1 MKVLVVGLGAVGT
14 VLSCFLKEH
23 GHQVTGLELEPAAE
37 IIGRQGVR
45 VSGIWGDHAAQLDE
59 VAASAE
65 QISDPDFDLII
76 VTVKSFDTERVA
88 AQISGLSGPGTYVFL
103 AQNGYGNY
111 EAAARSIPEQKIIL
125 GRVIFGAETL
135 GPGSSAV
142 TVSAD
147 DLVLGSPKNLI
158 DHRILEGFAMMIN
171 DSGIS
176 AQASERVMEYVWGK
190 ILYNL
195 ALNPLGAI
203 LEVNY
208 GKLAESEHSRILMNR
223 IIRESF
229 AVLQAMGQ
237 QTLWPDAETYIQDF
251 YGRLVPTTAA
261 HHASMLQDIRHGR
274 KTEIEALSG
283 AIVELG
289 RKHGVATP
297 VNEVVAALVR
307 TKETLVMQGR

>member
-14 VLSCFLKEH
+14 VFSCFLKEH
-23 GHQVTGLELEPAAE
+23 GHRVAGLELEPVAE

-45 VSGIWGDHAAQLDE
+45 VTGIWGDHAAKLDE
-59 VAASAE
+59 LATSAE
-65 QISDPDFDLII
+65 QIPDRDFDLVI
-76 VTVKSFDTERVA
+76 VTVKSFDTEQVS
-88 AQISGLSGPGTYVFL
+88 AQIAELLGPNTYVFL

-111 EAAARSIPEQKIIL
+111 EAAARSVPEEKIIL

-158 DHRILEGFAMMIN
+158 DHRVLEGFAMMID

-190 ILYNL
+190 IIYNL
-195 ALNPLGAI
+195 ALNSLGAI

-208 GKLAESEHSRILMNR
+208 GKLAEIEHSRILMNS
-223 IIRESF
+223 IIRETF

-237 QTLWPDAETYIQDF
+237 RTLWPDAEAFIHDF
-251 YGRLVPTTAA
+251 YNRLVPTTAA
-261 HHASMLQDIRHGR
+261 HHASMLQDIRRGR
-274 KTEIEALSG
+274 KTEIDALNG

-289 RKHGVATP
+289 RKYGIATP
-297 VNEVVAALVR
+297 VNEVVATLVKA
-307 TKETLVMQGR
+307 KESLVMQRN